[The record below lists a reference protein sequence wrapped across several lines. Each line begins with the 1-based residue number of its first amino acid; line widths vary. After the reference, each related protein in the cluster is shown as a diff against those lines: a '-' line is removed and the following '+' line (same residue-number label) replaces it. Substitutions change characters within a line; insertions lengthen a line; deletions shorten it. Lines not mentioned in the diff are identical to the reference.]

1 MTSVSTHVMFQGQG
15 AEALELYASI
25 FPGFETLAREDYG
38 PDDIG
43 PAGTIKLATIG
54 FNGAIL
60 QVIDSP
66 TPHAFDLTPSMSLFV
81 DCDSEDELTRVFT
94 TLSEG
99 GEVMMLL
106 DSYGFSR
113 RFGWCRD
120 RFGLSWQ
127 INLP

>member
-1 MTSVSTHVMFQGQG
+1 MTSVSTHIMFQGQG
-15 AEALELYASI
+15 ADALELYASI
-25 FPGFETLAREDYG
+25 FPGFETLAREDHG

-66 TPHAFDLTPSMSLFV
+66 IPHAFDLTPSMSLFV
-81 DCDSEDELTRVFT
+81 DCDSEDELTRVFA

-99 GEVMMLL
+99 GEVMMPL
-106 DSYGFSR
+106 DNYGFSR
-113 RFGWCRD
+113 RFGWFRD
-120 RFGLSWQ
+120 QFGLSWQ

>member
-1 MTSVSTHVMFQGQG
+1 MTSVSTHIMFQGQG

>member
-1 MTSVSTHVMFQGQG
+1 M
-15 AEALELYASI
+15 
-25 FPGFETLAREDYG
+25 
-38 PDDIG
+38 G
-43 PAGTIKLATIG
+43 PAGTIKLATIE

-66 TPHAFDLTPSMSLFV
+66 IPHAFDLTPSMSLFV
-81 DCDSEDELTRVFT
+81 DCDSEDELTRVFA

-99 GEVMMLL
+99 GEVMMPL
-106 DSYGFSR
+106 DNYRFSQ
-113 RFGWCRD
+113 RFGLCRD